1 MGKIINNF
9 LLSIIL
15 FMALPS
21 NAYSLNLVNAE
32 ISHHDQSVKPVK
44 PVKPLKAVKS
54 KKKKHKQA
62 KKKQPAAIDF
72 YAFLI
77 IFLALVFFAGLL
89 LFVIGLFAA
98 NFLIWLIGLCIF
110 GILNLLLSITIIRS
124 SVNYEHE
131 DTPLAGD
138 IVGIILSMK
147 FLFDF
152 ALSVSLVVLG
162 LIYVLPVFWIV
173 GLSLF
178 VLLAATIMLMI
189 TLSN

>member
-9 LLSIIL
+9 LIAIIL
-15 FMALPS
+15 FMAFPS

-44 PVKPLKAVKS
+44 PVKS

-72 YAFLI
+72 YDFLI

-138 IVGIILSMK
+138 IVGIILLMK

>member
-1 MGKIINNF
+1 MGKLIHNF

-15 FMALPS
+15 FIAFPS

-44 PVKPLKAVKS
+44 PVKN

-138 IVGIILSMK
+138 IVGIILLMK

>member
-1 MGKIINNF
+1 MGKLIHNF
-9 LLSIIL
+9 LIAIIL
-15 FMALPS
+15 FIAYPS

-32 ISHHDQSVKPVK
+32 ISANDQSVKPVK
-44 PVKPLKAVKS
+44 PVKPVKN

-138 IVGIILSMK
+138 IVGIILLMK